1 MDVFNK
7 LPAQL
12 NDLFKTMS
20 PGARLT
26 AGLLLVAVVVSIGY
40 LFNAQTSGADAYLL
54 NGQSFTAD
62 EMSAMEGAFGKA
74 GLSDYTVDGSRI
86 RISKSRQAAF
96 LGALA
101 DEGAMPARFGDHLTN
116 AIDKIGPF
124 SSRQHSEEMIKNAKQ
139 KELAAVIRSMQGVE
153 SATVMFD
160 MQKKP
165 GSIRGETT
173 VTASVSV
180 KPSGSLPMDPSKV
193 PMIRSLVAGAIAGLN
208 PEKVSVV
215 DLNGRSYSGAT
226 GTGGS
231 SMGAAFDDPYIQR
244 VREYQSDF
252 EGRIASR
259 LSHIPGVLVTANVEL
274 DRTMKSKTLKHEIDV
289 KSAFPLIKRDTERTM
304 TSESGGGPKGPPGLG
319 SQQPGANTGA
329 SLGGGGGSTK
339 NEETITESEA
349 TNTGPHG
356 TTESELAG
364 LTPNRVAVSVGV
376 PTTYFEKVWLQRNP
390 TPAGQEPKKPDA
402 TALQTIADE
411 ELKNIRTAV
420 AALIPDPIAT
430 SGTPVDKMTLIDVA
444 AYSPVTS
451 AEAIGPS
458 FVDQLLDWLARSW
471 STVAM
476 IGLGLF
482 SLLMLKSFVKSIP
495 TPAPASSILQN
506 RVAGEESESD
516 ENAAASAGDPTKPK
530 HRTLQRRLGTGAN
543 LREELIDMVKEDPDA
558 AANVLRN
565 WIGNVT

>member
-7 LPAQL
+7 LLAQL

-40 LFNAQTSGADAYLL
+40 LFNAQTTGADAYLL
-54 NGQSFTAD
+54 NGQSFSAD

-86 RISKSRQAAF
+86 RVSRSRQAAF

-124 SSRQHSEEMIKNAKQ
+124 SSRQHSEEMIKAAKQ
-139 KELAAVIRSMQGVE
+139 KELAAVIRSMQGIE
-153 SATVMFD
+153 NATVMFD
-160 MQKKP
+160 IQKKP
-165 GSIRGETT
+165 GTLKGDST

-180 KPSGSLPMDPSKV
+180 KPSGTLPMDASKV
-193 PMIRSLVAGAIAGLN
+193 PMIRSLVAGSIAGLS

-215 DLNGRSYSGAT
+215 DLNGRSYSGST
-226 GTGGS
+226 GGGS

-274 DRTMKSKTLKHEIDV
+274 DRTMKTKTLKHEIDSKGV
-289 KSAFPLIKRDTERTM
+289 FPIVKRDTERTT
-304 TSESGGGPKGPPGLG
+304 TSESGGRPQGPPGLN

-329 SLGGGGGSTK
+329 SLGGGGGSNK
-339 NEETITESEA
+339 NEETITESES

-356 TTESELAG
+356 TTELELAG
-364 LTPNRVAVSVGV
+364 LTPDRVAISVGV
-376 PTTYFEKVWLQRNP
+376 PSTYFEKVWLQRNP
-390 TPAGQEPKKPDA
+390 APAGQEPKKPDA

-420 AALIPDPIAT
+420 AALIPDPKPT
-430 SGTPVDKMTLIDVA
+430 NGQPVDKMTLIDVT
-444 AYSPVTS
+444 AYSPVLST
-451 AEAIGPS
+451 EVVGPS
-458 FVDQLLDWLARSW
+458 FVDRLVDWLAQSW

-482 SLLMLKSFVKSIP
+482 ALLMLKSFVKSIP
-495 TPAPASSILQN
+495 TPAPASAVLQN
-506 RVAGEESESD
+506 RIASDESEA
-516 ENAAASAGDPTKPK
+516 EEAAAAAANDPSKPK
-530 HRTLQRRLGTGAN
+530 QRTLQRKLGTGAN
-543 LREELIDMVKEDPDA
+543 LRDELIDMVKEDPDA
-558 AANVLRN
+558 AANVLRG